1 MKIGNIN
8 KIILVCIL
16 DRVNDIFK
24 ARDYELNSSHQSMVV
39 ILSTYATRVFTKL
52 SSLSK
57 GENSKI
63 TERYERLAALASNL
77 KYLSSLTSNNTL
89 NRNPRPDPVLVN
101 HIKKYVSLLKAKLI
115 EEKLFKKVGSY
126 ISYILKL
133 NVSVTKIAVRP
144 VNCLFCAVIVQVSCV
159 YTISRPPAGD
169 CCRCCR
175 L

>member
-126 ISYILKL
+126 ISYPI
-133 NVSVTKIAVRP
+133 
-144 VNCLFCAVIVQVSCV
+144 
-159 YTISRPPAGD
+159 Y
-169 CCRCCR
+169 
-175 L
+175 